1 MRGKLTMIAGWA
13 LMLATPLAAQ
23 AAPADF
29 DSLFDAAGRGD
40 IAPITHALA
49 EAHDPDMAAL
59 LRAALAAARFDPAAA
74 HDPALMRLAQADAEP
89 ARRRAA
95 LGIMTGAAFGSGD
108 YATAARVG
116 EAYADALRADGKA
129 EEAAAADRT
138 WRLAALLA
146 GRPAQRVDGAVATG
160 SIPLTRDQ
168 AGLPRISIGVN
179 GGAQEA
185 VFDTGANLSVLSAST
200 AERLGVATIE
210 GNLEVGNGVAT
221 TVPVRVGIADRV
233 EIAGTILRNVAFLI
247 IDDDQLTF
255 PGGYSIQAIVGLPVM
270 RPLGRITAE
279 VAGRLVVSPSAGRG
293 GEPNLHANVNDI
305 YVDALIDGDPVAM
318 HVDTGATQTK
328 LSALYAAAHPERIA
342 GLRRGNARTA
352 SAGGRRESQIAA
364 WEGAPLTLAGR
375 NATMPVLPVSLPA
388 EGPTPTSYGTIGSDL
403 LGRFESYTID
413 FGAMRL
419 ELGEPSADPP
429 RG

>member
-1 MRGKLTMIAGWA
+1 MIDRYPLRVTDILPVVTVTYSPGPHLERFLAS
-13 LMLATPLAAQ
+13 LSLATERPVSVLLADNGSTDGTPQ
-23 AAPADF
+23 AAVERYPNV
-29 DSLFDAAGRGD
+29 
-40 IAPITHALA
+40 
-49 EAHDPDMAAL
+49 
-59 LRAALAAARFDPAAA
+59 
-74 HDPALMRLAQADAEP
+74 RL
-89 ARRRAA
+89 
-95 LGIMTGAAFGSGD
+95 
-108 YATAARVG
+108 
-116 EAYADALRADGKA
+116 
-129 EEAAAADRT
+129 
-138 WRLAALLA
+138 
-146 GRPAQRVDGAVATG
+146 
-160 SIPLTRDQ
+160 
-168 AGLPRISIGVN
+168 
-179 GGAQEA
+179 
-185 VFDTGANLSVLSAST
+185 FDTGANLSVLSAST

-419 ELGEPSADPP
+419 ELGEPRADPP